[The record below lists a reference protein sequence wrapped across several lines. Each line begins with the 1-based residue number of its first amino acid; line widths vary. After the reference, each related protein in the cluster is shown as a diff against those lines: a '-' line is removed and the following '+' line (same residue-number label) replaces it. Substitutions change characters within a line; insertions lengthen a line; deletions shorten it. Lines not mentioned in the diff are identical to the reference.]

1 MLSVNVS
8 NPKAL
13 QTAINAVVKFADT
26 HNHNTMPTQN
36 IMVQTADNGL
46 RLTATDLYTSVEF
59 GVNSSDVIEAGEFCI
74 PAKNLKNL
82 GEIIKDDSAVFLEQT
97 ENGLELSLFDVP
109 TFGATLKVSETD
121 EFPMLANPDPK
132 AHWIE
137 FDAEHIATLKA
148 LAKYAATDNHR
159 VGYDALQFAMHD
171 DTLLAYTTDGE
182 SLAYAKLGRTR
193 IPNFAIPVEA
203 MKQALQVAN
212 TPELKKAA
220 WRVTLPA
227 EDSDVMTIQIADT
240 AVKFRA
246 ADSVDLTDWI
256 MERLTYHNDNNDY
269 LTFQPKALTDG
280 LKKVSKLFSKERKN
294 LNVVVIEGNQ
304 DGNITM
310 TAEVYNKSL
319 YTYYPVKMDAEYIHY
334 FTETEAK
341 VVTGA
346 NHFRICVDG
355 KKFVNMVKDLSVSK
369 PKFIQ
374 VAALYAVEESEV
386 APNSDVVVV
395 SGTDL
400 PLGFI
405 TKLKQVQY

>member
-13 QTAINAVVKFADT
+13 QAAILSAYKFADT
-26 HNHNTMPTQN
+26 QPHNSMPTCQ
-36 IMVQTADNGL
+36 IMVETIDNGL

-74 PAKNLKNL
+74 KATTLKKL
-82 GEIIKDDSAVFLEQT
+82 GEIVKDQSGISLEQT
-97 ENGLELSLFDVP
+97 ENGVELSLFDAP
-109 TFGATLKVSETD
+109 NFGARFDVAKTD
-121 EFPMLANPDPK
+121 EFPMTAKPDPT

-137 FDAEHIATLKA
+137 FDAAHIATLKA
-148 LAKYAATDNHR
+148 LAKYASADNHR
-159 VGYDALQFAMHD
+159 VGYDAVQFAMHD
-171 DTLLAYTTDGE
+171 DDTLFAYTTDGE

-193 IPNFAIPVEA
+193 IPNFAVPVEA
-203 MKQALQVAN
+203 MKKALQVSN

-227 EDSDVMTIQIADT
+227 EDADVMTIQIADT
-240 AVKFRA
+240 AIKFRA
-246 ADSVDLTDWI
+246 GESVDLTDWI
-256 MERLTYHNDNNDY
+256 VERLAYHNDENDY
-269 LTFQPKALTDG
+269 LSFQPKALTDS
-280 LKKVSKLFSKERKN
+280 LKKVSKLFSKEKKHT
-294 LNVVVIEGNQ
+294 NVVVIEGNPT
-304 DGNITM
+304 GNHITM

-319 YTYYPVKMDAEYIHY
+319 STYYSVDMDTEYIHY
-334 FTETEAK
+334 FTETEAE

-346 NHFRICVDG
+346 NHFRIVVDG
-355 KKFVNMVKDLSVSK
+355 KQFVNMVKDLSVSK
-369 PKFIQ
+369 PKFISVQ
-374 VAALYAVEESEV
+374 ALYADAESEV

-405 TKLKQVQY
+405 TSPKKV